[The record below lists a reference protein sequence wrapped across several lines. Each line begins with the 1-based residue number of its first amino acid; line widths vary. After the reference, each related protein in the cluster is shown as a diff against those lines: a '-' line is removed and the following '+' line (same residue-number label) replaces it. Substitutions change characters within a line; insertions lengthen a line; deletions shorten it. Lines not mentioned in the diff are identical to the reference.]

1 MNENTNITLE
11 QASFPDESENEIS
24 LFEIFH
30 ALWFRRRLLLTVAL
44 FIIAVGL
51 IMLHQKP
58 LRYTATST
66 VLIGVNKPQIVDIE
80 AVVSG
85 IQTGNYMAIM
95 GEIQVLKSGELA
107 RKLVEKL
114 DLVSLPEFNP
124 SLRPPGLSSYL
135 NPMQYIPESWKPATD
150 PEPAPE
156 EGDATVGE
164 PITDSSKDFVSDAW
178 KLALGATPEAK
189 LAGEALEQQ
198 RIRTATGIF
207 RSKLEIS
214 QSQKYSS
221 VVSISFES
229 LDPNLAAR
237 IANEIPEMYIIGQLE
252 AKLEATEKATTWL
265 NDQLE
270 ELKTKV
276 EASEQAVQMYREQ
289 YDFTETKGGGG
300 LVIDQLSAISSQLI
314 IARSERAQAEAHLR
328 QIRKLAKSQGSGL
341 EAASGILSSDAVQG
355 LRQQEAESARKL
367 SDYST
372 VYGAK
377 HPKIVQAKAELADI
391 RSRIKREIDKVVEG
405 LKNDVDL
412 ARIRVSSLETSLG
425 EFKQASGE
433 QNRESVQLR
442 SLEREAA
449 ANRAVFET
457 FLSRFKET
465 SSTGGLHSEADARV
479 ISKAGVPGAPSYPKK
494 KQATMLI
501 VAGAFVFAA
510 MLVFLLQAFNS
521 GIMSPEQVE
530 SEMGIPA
537 IGLIPSVKGGIK
549 PHEYVLEKPQSSYSE
564 SLNSLRTSLI
574 LSEPDEAVKTIQ
586 ITSSVPAEGKSTLA
600 LSFARLLAQSGRKVI
615 LVDGDLRR
623 ASLEKKLGV
632 EAKAKGLIDMVMSS
646 GADLSEFVSKDSKS
660 KLMMMPRGEAKYVNA
675 SDIFSSRRMATI
687 ISFLRKHFDYVIFD
701 MPPVMAVSDAIIL
714 GRLVDK
720 TVFVVKWDQ
729 TPKKVVKTAIR
740 QLVTHDVDI
749 AGCVLQQVNL
759 KRYSGF
765 SYGNSGY
772 YYHYGKYGQ
781 YYSS

>member
-1 MNENTNITLE
+1 
-11 QASFPDESENEIS
+11 
-24 LFEIFH
+24 
-30 ALWFRRRLLLTVAL
+30 
-44 FIIAVGL
+44 
-51 IMLHQKP
+51 
-58 LRYTATST
+58 
-66 VLIGVNKPQIVDIE
+66 
-80 AVVSG
+80 
-85 IQTGNYMAIM
+85 
-95 GEIQVLKSGELA
+95 LKSGELA
-107 RKLVEKL
+107 RKVVEKL
-114 DLVSLPEFNP
+114 DLVSLAEFNP

-156 EGDATVGE
+156 AEDAAADE
-164 PITDSSKDFVSDAW
+164 PATGSSKNMVSDAW
-178 KLALGATPEAK
+178 KLALGATPKVK
-189 LAGEALEQQ
+189 LTGEALEQQ
-198 RIRTATGIF
+198 HIRTATGIF
-207 RSKLEIS
+207 RSKLKIS
-214 QSQKYSS
+214 QREKYSS
-221 VVSISFES
+221 VVNIGFES
-229 LDPNLAAR
+229 LDPNLAAK
-237 IANEIPEMYIIGQLE
+237 IANLIPEMYIIGQLE

-270 ELKTKV
+270 ELKIKV

-289 YDFTETKGGGG
+289 YDLTESKSGELGG

-341 EAASGILSSDAVQG
+341 ESASGILSSDAVQG
-355 LRQQEAESARKL
+355 LRRQEAESARKL
-367 SDYST
+367 SDHST

-377 HPKIVQAKAELADI
+377 HPKIIQAKAELADI

-412 ARIRVSSLETSLG
+412 ARIRESSLESSLG

-457 FLSRFKET
+457 FLSRFKEA

-494 KQATMLI
+494 KQVTMLI

-510 MLVFLLQAFNS
+510 MLVFLLQAVNS
-521 GIMSPEQVE
+521 GVMNPEQVE
-530 SEMGIPA
+530 RQMGIPA
-537 IGLIPSVKGGIK
+537 IGLIPSVKGGVK
-549 PHEYVLEKPQSSYSE
+549 PHDYVLEKPQSSYCE

-574 LSEPDEAVKTIQ
+574 LSEPDDAVKTIQ
-586 ITSSVPAEGKSTLA
+586 ITSSVPEEGKSTLA
-600 LSFARLLAQSGRKVI
+600 LSFARLLAQSGKKVI

-632 EAKAKGLIDMVMSS
+632 STRRKGLTDMVMSS
-646 GADLSEFVSKDSKS
+646 GADLAEFVSKDTKS
-660 KLMMMPRGEAKYVNA
+660 KLLMMPRGEAKYVNA

-687 ISFLRKHFDYVIFD
+687 IAFLRKHFDYVIFD
-701 MPPVMAVSDAIIL
+701 MPPVMAVSDARIM

-720 TVFVVKWDQ
+720 TVFVVQWDK
-729 TPKKVVKTAIR
+729 TPKKVVQTAIR
-740 QLVTHDVDI
+740 QLITHDVDI

-765 SYGNSGY
+765 SYGDSGY